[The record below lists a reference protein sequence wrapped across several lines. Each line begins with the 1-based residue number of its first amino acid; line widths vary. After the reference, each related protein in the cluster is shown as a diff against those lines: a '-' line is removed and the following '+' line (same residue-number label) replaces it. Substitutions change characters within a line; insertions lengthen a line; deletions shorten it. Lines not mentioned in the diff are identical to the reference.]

1 MLFFQCAFEDAKIV
15 GKIVPRKD
23 KSLIFARN
31 LQIMENNIHISKDS
45 CCAVIGHGSW
55 ATALVKV
62 LTMNEASVGWYV
74 RNHEVYESLHAE
86 GRNCR
91 YLSDVEFDMSR
102 IRLSDDVNVTVADSD
117 IIFLVTPAAYLK
129 CYLSDL
135 QISLKD
141 KMVVSAVKGIIP
153 DENQFVTA
161 YLKQQ
166 YNLCDSKL
174 CFICGPTHAEEVGH
188 GQFTFMTLACRN
200 VGNARVVGEKLKTH
214 FLKVNYLRDIE
225 YLERSSVMKNIY
237 AVMVGI
243 AVGLG
248 YGDNFIAVLVS
259 SCIKEMYLLLDPQCI
274 NELTKFNPSSFFGD
288 LLVSCYSSHSRN
300 RQLGVLIG
308 RGNTVKTALN
318 EMTMVA
324 EGYFAS
330 KVIPILDEEHRRQLP
345 IADKVY
351 QILHQGL
358 PARKAMKDL
367 EDYLV

>member
-1 MLFFQCAFEDAKIV
+1 MKNNNATHKT
-15 GKIVPRKD
+15 
-23 KSLIFARN
+23 SL
-31 LQIMENNIHISKDS
+31 
-45 CCAVIGHGSW
+45 CAVIGHGSW
-55 ATALVKV
+55 ATALVNV
-62 LTMNEASVGWYV
+62 LTMSELPVNWYV
-74 RNHEVYESLHAE
+74 RNEEVLGSLRTE

-91 YLSDVEFDMSR
+91 YLSELEFDMSR
-102 IRLSDDVNVTVADSD
+102 IRLFNDLNAAVNEAD
-117 IIFLVTPAAYLK
+117 IVFLVMPAAYLK
-129 CYLSDL
+129 SYLADL
-135 QISLKD
+135 KVSLKE
-141 KMVVSAVKGIIP
+141 KMVVSAVKGVIS
-153 DENQFVTA
+153 DENQFVTE
-161 YLKQQ
+161 YLKQH
-166 YNLCDSKL
+166 YGLSDSRL

-188 GQFTFMTLACRN
+188 GRLTYMTVACRN
-200 VGNARVVGEKLKTH
+200 VRNARIVGDKLKTS
-214 FLKVNYLRDIE
+214 FLKVNYLRDID

-237 AVMVGI
+237 AIMVGM

-259 SCIKEMYLLLDPQCI
+259 SCIKEMYLLLDPQCM

-324 EGYFAS
+324 EGYYAS
-330 KVIPILDEEHRRQLP
+330 KVVPVIAKEHYGQLP
-345 IADKVY
+345 IAEKVY

-358 PARKAMKDL
+358 PVRKALKDL